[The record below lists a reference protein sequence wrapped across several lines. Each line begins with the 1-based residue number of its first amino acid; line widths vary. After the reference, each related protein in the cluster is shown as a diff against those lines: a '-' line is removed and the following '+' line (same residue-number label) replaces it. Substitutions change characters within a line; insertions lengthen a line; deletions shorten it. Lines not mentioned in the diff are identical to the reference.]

1 MLPLDTIISKN
12 KRVPWR
18 IIESEAVL
26 VKIDSG
32 EVVHLNEVAAEIWRL
47 INGQRKISGILAQ
60 ICRSFDVEKKQAE
73 KDTLD
78 FLESLVDKNLVT
90 VKEK

>member
-26 VKIDSG
+26 VKVDSG
-32 EVVHLNEVAAEIWRL
+32 EVVHLNEVAAEIWR
-47 INGQRKISGILAQ
+47 IIDGKRKISGIIAH
-60 ICRSFDVEKKQAE
+60 ICSSFDVEKAEAE

-78 FLESLVDKNLVT
+78 FLESLLEKNLVT

>member
-26 VKIDSG
+26 VKVDSG
-32 EVVHLNEVAAEIWRL
+32 EVVHLNEVAAEIWR
-47 INGQRKISGILAQ
+47 IIDGKRKISGILAH
-60 ICRSFDVEKKQAE
+60 ICRSFDVKEQEAE

-78 FLESLVDKNLVT
+78 FLESLLDKDLVT